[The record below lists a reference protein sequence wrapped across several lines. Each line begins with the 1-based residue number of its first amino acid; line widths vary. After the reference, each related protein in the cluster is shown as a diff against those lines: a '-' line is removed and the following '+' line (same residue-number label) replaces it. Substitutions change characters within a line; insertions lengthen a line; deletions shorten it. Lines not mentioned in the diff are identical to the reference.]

1 MIFEIPV
8 ARPEPQK
15 IKSTTRSRLR
25 SARTSRGHS
34 TRAPRVRITMKELQQ
49 KKEGYFLNFFPGS
62 SGMSCYKEC
71 LEMTAKLQLKVS
83 DFVMFGKEEILYNP
97 QMETVTYSFVSINA
111 CLYRFTFNYRH
122 ITYICMCDMSNKIL
136 WARHKRPAW
145 ECSVK

>member
-15 IKSTTRSRLR
+15 TKSTTRSRLR
-25 SARTSRGHS
+25 SARTSRGRS

-49 KKEGYFLNFFPGS
+49 KKEGYFLNFSPGS
-62 SGMSCYKEC
+62 SGMSCSKEC